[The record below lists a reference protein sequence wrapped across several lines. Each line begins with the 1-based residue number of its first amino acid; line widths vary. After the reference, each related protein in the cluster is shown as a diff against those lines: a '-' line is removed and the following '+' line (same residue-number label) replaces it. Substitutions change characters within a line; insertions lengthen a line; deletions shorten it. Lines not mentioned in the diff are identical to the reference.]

1 MQWSKFRDKK
11 TLDMNRDAERHKT
24 ERFAAMRHSPKRK
37 FHKNSPKTRVIGKIC
52 ATAHIPNGKNY
63 FKSSWMRT
71 LTRITVISYK
81 LIDRLFVVMH
91 HLIRPKSSSSSS
103 SSYSFIRGCHTQ
115 PITETCLQGKVVNV
129 RWHGSTMRTTEKVWY
144 GILEFNVPLNTV

>member
-1 MQWSKFRDKK
+1 MMRSGIKQNG
-11 TLDMNRDAERHKT
+11 LLPV
-24 ERFAAMRHSPKRK
+24 RHSPKRK

-103 SSYSFIRGCHTQ
+103 SSSSIINHHHHQSSSIIIIINHHQSSSSSSSSYSFIRGCHTQ

-129 RWHGSTMRTTEKVWY
+129 RLQPPT
-144 GILEFNVPLNTV
+144 N